1 MRHVVL
7 FVAFALLA
15 SQGHAQAG
23 RWVLDGW
30 PHERHG
36 FFAGRTEV
44 VADGARLKITE
55 WPENTE
61 DAASSLVTYFMGQT
75 VVRCSPGKA
84 NAWGWCLNRTR
95 PCLVPNATLKD
106 NLCCLHLS
114 PRERARKERCLVET
128 GASTTC
134 GQRRLNRWMKGRL
147 PQARR
152 WPMPS
157 WCPIPSRSS
166 ARTNS
171 SRATAWPL
179 PS

>member
-75 VVRCSPGKA
+75 VVKVFPWQGERVG
-84 NAWGWCLNRTR
+84 
-95 PCLVPNATLKD
+95 LVFESDTPLPRAERNSEGQLV
-106 NLCCLHLS
+106 LPPPF

-171 SRATAWPL
+171 SRATAWHL